1 MHVKFSIFMVS
12 FTTIIE
18 QCTIIGIANSK
29 QTRMTTKRTSR
40 NQMINIDK
48 YRVAANIKEYHI
60 VSKLI
65 FMVKAII
72 SCKKLYKIVKN
83 QHLSSHHI
91 EFET

>member
-65 FMVKAII
+65 FLRIITDHKAII
-72 SCKKLYKIVKN
+72 LCKICIYN
-83 QHLSSHHI
+83 C
-91 EFET
+91 